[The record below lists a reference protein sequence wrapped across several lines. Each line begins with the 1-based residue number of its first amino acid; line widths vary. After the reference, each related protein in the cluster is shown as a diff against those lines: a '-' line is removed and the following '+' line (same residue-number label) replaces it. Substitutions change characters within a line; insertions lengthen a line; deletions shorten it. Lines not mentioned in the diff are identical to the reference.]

1 MGEFSPLCV
10 QTFYVERVMYE
21 EILGGYEILG
31 DSVNDLLEGEFDDD
45 IIGDDFELVGDELLL
60 GDNPNELLLGAG
72 IDDFEDEAF
81 LGISQSDMI
90 GAMSPAMKKYLRYKR
105 ITKAQAPARR
115 EIKRRRARRAAIAA
129 RVAAQSAAI
138 VREKPPTESREYP
151 MGFDT
156 VGTVAA
162 GANVQIISRPQ
173 VTFRPE
179 RLVIGGAIAASF
191 LVNDIKVGKNSQLT
205 NSAALPGDAFAP
217 TAFGVRLRMDTA
229 QVSMDVVLDV
239 TNISAGALR
248 FNAALFGKA
257 IQ

>member
-1 MGEFSPLCV
+1 
-10 QTFYVERVMYE
+10 MYE
-21 EILGGYEILG
+21 DILGGYEILG
-31 DSVNDLLEGEFDDD
+31 DSVDDLLEGEYEGGNDD
-45 IIGDDFELVGDELLL
+45 IDLLGDDFELVGDELLL
-60 GDNPNELLLGAG
+60 GDDGDIDLLGAT
-72 IDDFEDEAF
+72 D
-81 LGISQSDMI
+81 
-90 GAMSPAMKKYLRYKR
+90 PAMVGALPRGLQR
-105 ITKAQAPARR
+105 LIAQRSRARGIPDAGAFARKAVRVAKTHQL
-115 EIKRRRARRAAIAA
+115 RRRNAIAA
-129 RVAAQSAAI
+129 RVAARSAAI

>member
-1 MGEFSPLCV
+1 MEDL
-10 QTFYVERVMYE
+10 
-21 EILGGYEILG
+21 LGYEILG
-31 DSVNDLLEGEFDDD
+31 DSVNDLLEGEGLNDLELVGEDFDDD
-45 IIGDDFELVGDELLL
+45 
-60 GDNPNELLLGAG
+60 LLGAELIIGQDDDDLLGAELVIGEEEDLLIDEDLLGQMPASLKRMMSMHPKGRRLMQRVKATNKAVRG
-72 IDDFEDEAF
+72 IRRRKA
-81 LGISQSDMI
+81 
-90 GAMSPAMKKYLRYKR
+90 
-105 ITKAQAPARR
+105 AQA
-115 EIKRRRARRAAIAA
+115 RRRANMAAA
-129 RVAAQSAAI
+129 VAAKSAAV

-179 RLVIGGAIAASF
+179 RLVIAGAIAPSF
-191 LVNDIKVGKNSQLT
+191 LVNDLKVGKNSQFV
-205 NSAALPGDAFAP
+205 NSAALPGDAFGP

-229 QVSMDVVLDV
+229 QISMDVVLDV

-257 IQ
+257 VQ

>member
-1 MGEFSPLCV
+1 MEMAGY
-10 QTFYVERVMYE
+10 TDIM
-21 EILGGYEILG
+21 GYEILG
-31 DSVNDLLEGEFDDD
+31 ESVNDLLEGEYGDDVLL
-45 IIGDDFELVGDELLL
+45 GEDFELVGDELLL
-60 GDNPNELLLGAG
+60 GLDDTDDIDLLGATDPSLVG
-72 IDDFEDEAF
+72 Q
-81 LGISQSDMI
+81 LP
-90 GAMSPAMKKYLRYKR
+90 PAVMRVIER
-105 ITKAQAPARR
+105 RRKAAGQPSIKAVQRRQRR
-115 EIKRRRARRAAIAA
+115 EKIAA
-129 RVAAQSAAI
+129 AVAARQAAV

-179 RLVIGGAIAASF
+179 RLVIAGAIAPSF
-191 LVNDIKVGKNSQLT
+191 LLNDLKVGKNSQLV

-229 QVSMDVVLDV
+229 QISMDVVLDV

-257 IQ
+257 VQ

>member
-1 MGEFSPLCV
+1 MPG
-10 QTFYVERVMYE
+10 MYD

-31 DSVNDLLEGEFDDD
+31 DSVNDLLEGEYDEGVY
-45 IIGDDFELVGDELLL
+45 GDDFEMVGDELLL
-60 GDNPNELLLGAG
+60 GDDEVDLLGAT
-72 IDDFEDEAF
+72 D
-81 LGISQSDMI
+81 
-90 GAMSPAMKKYLRYKR
+90 PAMVGQMPLALRRFMEKR
-105 ITKAQAPARR
+105 ARARGSIAPSELARIAVPAARR
-115 EIKRRRARRAAIAA
+115 RRNAIAA
-129 RVAAQSAAI
+129 RVAARSAAI

-179 RLVIGGAIAASF
+179 RLVVGGAIAASF
-191 LVNDIKVGKNSQLT
+191 LINDIKVGKNSQLT

-229 QVSMDVVLDV
+229 QISMDVVLDV
-239 TNISAGALR
+239 TNISAAPLR

>member
-1 MGEFSPLCV
+1 MH
-10 QTFYVERVMYE
+10 E
-21 EILGGYEILG
+21 EIMGGYEILG
-31 DSVNDLLEGEFDDD
+31 ESVDDLLDGEYGDDVD
-45 IIGDDFELVGDELLL
+45 ILGDDFELVGDELLL
-60 GDNPNELLLGAG
+60 GDEAEDDLL
-72 IDDFEDEAF
+72 DDDL
-81 LGISQSDMI
+81 LGISQADMI
-90 GAMSPAMKKYLRYKR
+90 GQVPTVLQRAIAKMK
-105 ITKAQAPARR
+105 R
-115 EIKRRRARRAAIAA
+115 EGTYGRVLELGRQKKRRRQKRRRQQRQNAIATA
-129 RVAAQSAAI
+129 VASRSAAV